1 MVSRYGKHIT
11 RLHVTALLGL
21 LAITAQAQTFSL
33 YLEPYM
39 VRNVVLPEQPR
50 LPDQLYNYTQTNSL
64 GINLAL
70 VTVSYATPDVRGALG
85 LMAGTYAQNN
95 TAAEPTVFQ
104 YVFQAN
110 AGVRLGGSWW
120 VDAGVL
126 PSHIGLESPVGMDN
140 MTLTRSQTADNSPY
154 YETGVRVSTVFDS
167 ALYVA
172 AFVLNGWQNMVPST
186 SVWLTQ
192 PSTGWQVTW
201 FPSRTFSLNSSSFIG
216 EALRQSGQSTGF
228 YYASLRLFHDLHATL
243 TLGDVD
249 LSAELHT
256 GWQEDLY
263 EGGITGDTDDDGDL
277 TADTW
282 YGVCVHGRWRIDPT
296 WRIVGRVERFSD
308 PGQTL
313 VPLPF
318 AKVPYAVNGASV
330 GVDAAVSQHALV
342 RFEARYLG
350 GDDGTM
356 SVLYET
362 ATSHM
367 IILTTA
373 LCIRF

>member
-11 RLHVTALLGL
+11 RLHVTALLSV

-70 VTVSYATPDVRGALG
+70 VTVSYATPDVRAALG
-85 LMAGTYAQNN
+85 LMAGSYAQNN
-95 TAAEPTVFQ
+95 TAGEPGVFQ
-104 YVFQAN
+104 YLYQAN
-110 AGVRLGGSWW
+110 AGVRLGGTWW

-154 YETGVRVSTVFDS
+154 YETGVRVSNVFDS
-167 ALYVA
+167 SLYVA
-172 AFVLNGWQNMVPST
+172 AFVLNGWQTMVPST

-192 PSTGWQVTW
+192 PSGGWQVTW
-201 FPSRTFSLNSSSFIG
+201 SPSRTFTINSSSFIG
-216 EALRQSGQSTGF
+216 EALRQSGPGTGF

-256 GWQEDLY
+256 GWQEDIY
-263 EGGITGDTDDDGDL
+263 EGGITSDTDDDGDL
-277 TADTW
+277 DPDTW
-282 YGVCVHGRWRIDPT
+282 YGLCVHGRWRVDST

-313 VPLPF
+313 VPL
-318 AKVPYAVNGASV
+318 AGRTTPYVVNGASV
-330 GVDAAVSQHALV
+330 GVDAALNQHALA

-350 GDDGTM
+350 GEGDVFTILG
-356 SVLYET
+356 ET
-362 ATSHM
+362 AASEM
-367 IILTTA
+367 ITMTVA